1 MVVTPHVTLH
11 AINQNLLAITHVIIP
26 AIKKDVIDPA
36 TTRNI
41 AADQKLAVMVVDI
54 NNIDRKKGINNQ
66 GIINPIFI

>member
-54 NNIDRKKGINNQ
+54 NNIDRKKGINNH